1 MIGAL
6 RSIYDTFPDEAE
18 SQYEMASRKERAAWI
33 AEFME
38 WKTENEV
45 EPEKELSALIELYV
59 DNGVRKF
66 ADLEW
71 PDKIVL
77 TAAYIAAFPAEHS
90 QDLLTDLGEVD
101 LPTEIA
107 KTMAN
112 IATEQMFSVPNEKT
126 AVKFMHLITA
136 AFINACAE
144 NLQEDFDEIIKK
156 QERDFFDAD

>member
-6 RSIYDTFPDEAE
+6 RSIYDTFPDEGE
-18 SQYEMASRKERAAWI
+18 TLYEMASRKERAAWI

-38 WKTENEV
+38 WTSENEV
-45 EPEKELSALIELYV
+45 GPEKELDALIELYV
-59 DNGVRKF
+59 NNGVRKF

-77 TAAYIAAFPAEHS
+77 TAAYIAAFPKEHS

-112 IATEQMFSVPNEKT
+112 IATEQMFSLPNEKT

-136 AFINACAE
+136 AFISACAE
-144 NLQEDFDEIIKK
+144 NLQEDFDEAIK
-156 QERDFFDAD
+156 QHERYSD

>member
-18 SQYEMASRKERAAWI
+18 TQYEMSSRKERAAWI

-38 WKTENEV
+38 WKNEERV
-45 EPEKELSALIELYV
+45 GPEKELTALIELYIN
-59 DNGVRKF
+59 NGVRNF
-66 ADLEW
+66 LDLEW

-77 TAAYIAAFPAEHS
+77 TAVYIAAFPKEHS
-90 QDLLTDLGEVD
+90 QDLLTDLGKVD

-107 KTMAN
+107 RTMAN
-112 IATEQMFSVPNEKT
+112 IATEQMFSLPNEKT

-144 NLQEDFDEIIKK
+144 NLQEDFDEILKK
-156 QERDFFDAD
+156 QEREFFDGE